1 MKKFKSRRFYI
12 DFFLHGTFCLYYIHF
27 IYSFIR
33 QVRVIDRNFGYDLKK
48 QRSRVTVE
56 IGTIYKPHRYSR
68 KRHAYIGLDSYLLT
82 MVTPQYWW
90 KILKWKIQQH
100 TNIIYSLLLYSFVMI
115 WVIKYETNK
124 DSRWNLQVEKSH
136 SNTPDTKVV
145 QVYDMYT
152 FCWSYVKRSFS
163 PINWFKRTCWLNF
176 FWVFFPFLFQ
186 MIFSMNVYAIW

>member
-12 DFFLHGTFCLYYIHF
+12 DFFLHSTFCLYYIHF

-152 FCWSYVKRSFS
+152 FCWSYVKRSFP